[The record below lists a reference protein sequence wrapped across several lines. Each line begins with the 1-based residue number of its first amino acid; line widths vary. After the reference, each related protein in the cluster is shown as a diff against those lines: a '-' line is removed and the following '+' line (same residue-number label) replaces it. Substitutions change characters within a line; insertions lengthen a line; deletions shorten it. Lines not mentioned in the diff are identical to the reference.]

1 MALKIPTV
9 EVFSK
14 TQTIIQD
21 KKDDLKDPSRHRKD
35 NDNIYEL
42 IISLYDC
49 NITNIRRSFFRALDR
64 WVGTGDWSL
73 AGSITVRLC

>member
-21 KKDDLKDPSRHRKD
+21 KKDDLKDQSRHRKD
-35 NDNIYEL
+35 NDNISEL

-64 WVGTGDWSL
+64 
-73 AGSITVRLC
+73 